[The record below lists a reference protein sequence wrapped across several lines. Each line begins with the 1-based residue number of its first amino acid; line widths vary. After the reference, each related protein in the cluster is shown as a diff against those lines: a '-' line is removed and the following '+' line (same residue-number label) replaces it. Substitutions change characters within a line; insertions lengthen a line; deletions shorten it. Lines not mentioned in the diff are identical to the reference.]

1 MGNRKKRT
9 RQCGSD
15 SSGATDANVTFLI
28 DGDRSNLN
36 TTMSDMN
43 VQRILDKIV
52 ESKIETVNEL
62 TSQFSKSEHDL
73 RDELEKVNGSLT
85 QLQIE
90 NTRLR
95 KTVEKYREEQV
106 NLQSEIDSLKG
117 IVKAQDLRMHDLEQ
131 YGRRNNIKIYGLA
144 EGSKSETAVE
154 TGVVVRKFC
163 RERLG
168 VTVAETDIDI
178 AHRLGARQRDR
189 HRSIIVK
196 FVRREVKQEVVRQRR
211 KLKQSGI
218 VVTDDLTPR
227 HQQLLRNMKEVVG
240 RDNCWSAEGSVFVK
254 LGGQVKKVNI
264 HSTQQEIR
272 DQMERGERSSGSS
285 GGASGGTS
293 GGLSD
298 SQSGGTTSGMSVGQ
312 SGALSG
318 GQLGGQSGGPSGG
331 MARGVSSP
339 NLDLAAPLH
348 HSSQQGPGSMTM
360 ASTPYTHFHSQ
371 PVRGF
376 GRGRGR
382 GSPAN
387 QGAATSP
394 GDTPSRHPFPLDP
407 HVHVAV
413 NNTIEQFSPS

>member
-1 MGNRKKRT
+1 MLRFSLT
-9 RQCGSD
+9 
-15 SSGATDANVTFLI
+15 A
-28 DGDRSNLN
+28 DRSNLN

-43 VQRILDKIV
+43 VRILDKIV
-52 ESKIETVNEL
+52 ESKIETVNEP

-106 NLQSEIDSLKG
+106 NLQSKIDSLKG

-163 RERLG
+163 REGLG
-168 VTVAETDIDI
+168 VTVAETDID
-178 AHRLGARQRDR
+178 HRLGARQRDR

-227 HQQLLRNMKEVVG
+227 HQQLLRNMKEVVS

-272 DQMERGERSSGSS
+272 DQMGRGERSSGSS
-285 GGASGGTS
+285 GGTS
-293 GGLSD
+293 AGLSD

-339 NLDLAAPLH
+339 NLDPAAPLH
-348 HSSQQGPGSMTM
+348 HSSQQGPGSMMM

-382 GSPAN
+382 GSPCEPRRCYLSWRH
-387 QGAATSP
+387 TISP
-394 GDTPSRHPFPLDP
+394 PLP
-407 HVHVAV
+407 
-413 NNTIEQFSPS
+413 P

>member
-1 MGNRKKRT
+1 
-9 RQCGSD
+9 
-15 SSGATDANVTFLI
+15 
-28 DGDRSNLN
+28 
-36 TTMSDMN
+36 
-43 VQRILDKIV
+43 
-52 ESKIETVNEL
+52 
-62 TSQFSKSEHDL
+62 
-73 RDELEKVNGSLT
+73 
-85 QLQIE
+85 
-90 NTRLR
+90 
-95 KTVEKYREEQV
+95 
-106 NLQSEIDSLKG
+106 
-117 IVKAQDLRMHDLEQ
+117 MHDLEQ

-144 EGSKSETAVE
+144 EESKSETAVE

-163 RERLG
+163 REGLG
-168 VTVAETDIDI
+168 VTVAETDID
-178 AHRLGARQRDR
+178 HRLGARQRDR

-227 HQQLLRNMKEVVG
+227 HQQLLRNMKEVVS

-272 DQMERGERSSGSS
+272 DQMGRGERSSGSS
-285 GGASGGTS
+285 GGTS
-293 GGLSD
+293 AGLSD

-339 NLDLAAPLH
+339 NLDPAAPLH
-348 HSSQQGPGSMTM
+348 HSSQQGPGSMMM

-382 GSPAN
+382 GSLRTKALLPLL
-387 QGAATSP
+387 ATHHLA
-394 GDTPSRHPFPLDP
+394 TPSPLIP
-407 HVHVAV
+407 MY
-413 NNTIEQFSPS
+413 T